1 MRPSQ
6 DRLREFLLSHPGAT
20 RDQVE
25 VYLSLSYCSVVGL
38 CQRGIDAGWL
48 RSELTEG
55 KNGRRS
61 VWRYWVRQ

>member
-20 RDQVE
+20 RDQICVALKLA
-25 VYLSLSYCSVVGL
+25 YPSVFGL
-38 CQRGIDAGWL
+38 CERGIDVGWL